1 MRLLLGLTVLF
12 ATVACSNKPDARS
25 CAMVERDARP
35 KISFAWRVAHGS
47 MDDDPPRAHV
57 KLTMSGAA
65 NGEIDVGDLEGICK
79 LAETGALPDQPAIG
93 SKVSELECVHGVRG
107 MLATVFL
114 VEPGKLS
121 VRRYERAPDGE
132 ALKNL
137 RALRDLEVPACVSFN
152 AELAQAGEL

>member
-1 MRLLLGLTVLF
+1 MRLLLALAVLTI
-12 ATVACSNKPDARS
+12 ACTNKPDARS

-47 MDDDPPRAHV
+47 MDEDPPRAKV
-57 KLTMSGAA
+57 KLAMTGAA
-65 NGEIDVGDLEGICK
+65 TGEIDVGELEGVCK
-79 LAETGALPDQPAIG
+79 LAETGALPDLPANG
-93 SKVSELECVHGVRG
+93 SKVTELECLHGDRG
-107 MLATVFL
+107 MLATVFF

-121 VRRYERAPDGE
+121 VRRYERVPDGD

-137 RALRDLEVPACVSFN
+137 RALQELEVPACVAFS